1 MHVSTD
7 TTVNVAG
14 PNTHTQSPKYSSVT
28 KGTGRSGP
36 ATQRRD
42 GYAGEQSNQGSEERP
57 YGGDQSSL
65 AMPNQADNGSMV
77 SKMSVSTIK
86 AKRMIQ
92 IQKLENEYA
101 RLSRRF
107 EQVTD
112 PMYLTEIKSK
122 LAILESA
129 AKEKYTRAGKLE
141 REQ

>member
-1 MHVSTD
+1 M
-7 TTVNVAG
+7 
-14 PNTHTQSPKYSSVT
+14 
-28 KGTGRSGP
+28 
-36 ATQRRD
+36 
-42 GYAGEQSNQGSEERP
+42 
-57 YGGDQSSL
+57 

-129 AKEKYTRAGKLE
+129 AKEKQTRAGKLE